1 VGGLKELAVV
11 VSYTAAVVASAVVSL
26 ALMTQGW

>member
-11 VSYTAAVVASAVVSL
+11 VAYTAAVVVSAAVTL
-26 ALMTQGW
+26 ALMTQGG